1 MQNDRFIQ
9 LLTSKIVNELTD
21 AEREEL
27 RTIIKNDPDL
37 RHRKE
42 ILNKFWN
49 SKRVSSL
56 DNMAMFKKLMAK
68 IENEEK
74 VTDHIPEQ
82 QFSETAIPVISYIRY
97 WYSAAAILV
106 VCISIFAV
114 YSNRSALSNH
124 QAMTTKWFQR
134 TTKPAVK
141 TTIKLSDGTIVT
153 LNSATTLKY
162 PDTFNG
168 DTREVYL
175 DGEAYFD
182 VHKDHQHPFIIHAN
196 KMNVRVLGTA
206 FNVKSY
212 LKEPVSETTLIRGSV
227 QVTLNDRPSDR
238 IILKPNE
245 KLIVQNN
252 TNKLPISKSP
262 DTLVNNTKGTNY
274 SLTSLTHFPN
284 NDKTIVETSWVQN
297 KLVFADKDFLELS
310 VQLERWYG
318 VHFTFANDKVKAER
332 FSGIFEKETLP
343 EALDALK
350 IVTPFNYRMDKSTV
364 YIY

>member
-27 RTIIKNDPDL
+27 RIIIKNDPEL

-68 IENEEK
+68 IDHEEK
-74 VTDHIPEQ
+74 VTEDIPEQ
-82 QFSETAIPVISYIRY
+82 QPGPAVIPIVSRIRY
-97 WYSAAAILV
+97 WYSAAAILF
-106 VCISIFAV
+106 VCMSALAV
-114 YSNRSALSNH
+114 YYNRPVLSGQ
-124 QAMTTKWFQR
+124 QAMTAKWFQK
-134 TTKPAVK
+134 TTRPAVK
-141 TTIKLSDGTIVT
+141 TTFKLSDGTIVT

-162 PDTFNG
+162 PDHFNG

-227 QVTLNDRPSDR
+227 QVTLSDRPSDR

-252 TNKLPISKSP
+252 TNKLPASKAP
-262 DTLVNNTKGTNY
+262 NLLVNNIKGTNY
-274 SLTSLTHFPN
+274 SLTSLTHYPN

-318 VHFTFANDKVKAER
+318 VHITFANDQIKAER

-350 IVTPFNYRMDKSTV
+350 IVTPFNYRIDKSTV